1 MRGAV
6 FVGAYSVPPARPTAS
21 HAVTRSS
28 YMYSSTELRLISFY
42 LRGIRQFHANQ
53 NKKASPIPKMACRS
67 TRLLG
72 LEMPVIYLLTTKNTI
87 LAFTS

>member
-21 HAVTRSS
+21 HAVTRSP

-42 LRGIRQFHANQ
+42 LRGIRQFHAN
-53 NKKASPIPKMACRS
+53 KKQKGIAHS
-67 TRLLG
+67 
-72 LEMPVIYLLTTKNTI
+72 
-87 LAFTS
+87 